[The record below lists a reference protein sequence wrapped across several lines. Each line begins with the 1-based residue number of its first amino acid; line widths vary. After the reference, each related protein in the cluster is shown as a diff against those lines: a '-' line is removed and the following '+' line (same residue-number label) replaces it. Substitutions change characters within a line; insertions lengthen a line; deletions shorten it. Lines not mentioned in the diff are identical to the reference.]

1 MCPQI
6 SYSIN
11 IPAVSYPGQLA
22 DGCQVKDVLSA
33 AAFLAAM
40 NYGTLAVTDE
50 ANTLGFDQLAC
61 KAPGLTTDI
70 SVMGAVLGVV
80 LADQAR
86 AQNPAV
92 PTAQYPQKSA
102 VPCLRKGRIWVYA
115 ETAMT
120 DGTNPFIRFGASVNG
135 AVLGAFRNDADT
147 VTAVDHAVQMPL
159 GQAVVRGTTTGPGY
173 CVIEL
178 DIV

>member
-1 MCPQI
+1 MAQT

-11 IPAVSYPGQLA
+11 IPAVSYPGQIA
-22 DGCQVKDVLSA
+22 DNGQKDVLSA
-33 AAFLAAM
+33 LAVAAAI
-40 NYGTLAVTDE
+40 NYGTLVVTDE
-50 ANTLGFDQLAC
+50 TNTAGFDQLAG
-61 KAPGLTTDI
+61 KAPGASTDI
-70 SVMGAVLGVV
+70 SVVGAQLGVA

-92 PTAQYPQKSA
+92 ATPQYPQYAA
-102 VPCLRKGRIWVYA
+102 VPCLRKGRVWVLA
-115 ETAMT
+115 ETAMV
-120 DGTNPFIRFGASVNG
+120 DGANPFIRFAAGAG
-135 AVLGAFRNDADT
+135 GTVLGSFRNSADT
-147 VTAVDHAVQMPL
+147 ATAVQMAA